1 MDGAAVGGE
10 GIILADSSGPHPDVM
25 RESGVQYYPMG
36 SLPMEGTDATIALE
50 DVDWSIALSELYER
64 VDFTAAPQP

>member
-1 MDGAAVGGE
+1 
-10 GIILADSSGPHPDVM
+10 M